1 VADMSN
7 PSSLEFVDERRALV
21 TEVEGRLKWL
31 IDGRLAETPVAGTP
45 AVNTRVQGGLL
56 DLAIDPDYA
65 TNGWVYFTYTDFDAA
80 NRVMIAVARGRI
92 VDNTWTDQQILFR
105 APADQYASMNH
116 NQGARLVFGSD
127 GRLYFSIGDQGR
139 ADNAPDPGRAAGKIH
154 RLNPDGTIPADNP
167 YVGVA
172 GALPS
177 VYTIGNRNPQG
188 LARHPVTGR
197 LWETEH
203 GPMGGDE
210 LNLLTLGANYG
221 WPAVTHGL
229 EYDGSVI
236 SEHAELP
243 GTVAPVSYWTPSI
256 AVCGIDFHPG
266 TNHPAWAN
274 HLFVTSLKFH
284 QLRRLVIDNGQV
296 THEEVILK
304 NIGRVRDVDV
314 GPDGSVYVLT
324 NNPGRILRLSR
335 EDQETGR

>member
-1 VADMSN
+1 
-7 PSSLEFVDERRALV
+7 
-21 TEVEGRLKWL
+21 
-31 IDGRLAETPVAGTP
+31 
-45 AVNTRVQGGLL
+45 
-56 DLAIDPDYA
+56 
-65 TNGWVYFTYTDFDAA
+65 
-80 NRVMIAVARGRI
+80 
-92 VDNTWTDQQILFR
+92 
-105 APADQYASMNH
+105 
-116 NQGARLVFGSD
+116 
-127 GRLYFSIGDQGR
+127 
-139 ADNAPDPGRAAGKIH
+139 
-154 RLNPDGTIPADNP
+154 
-167 YVGVA
+167 
-172 GALPS
+172 
-177 VYTIGNRNPQG
+177 
-188 LARHPVTGR
+188 
-197 LWETEH
+197 
-203 GPMGGDE
+203 MGGDE